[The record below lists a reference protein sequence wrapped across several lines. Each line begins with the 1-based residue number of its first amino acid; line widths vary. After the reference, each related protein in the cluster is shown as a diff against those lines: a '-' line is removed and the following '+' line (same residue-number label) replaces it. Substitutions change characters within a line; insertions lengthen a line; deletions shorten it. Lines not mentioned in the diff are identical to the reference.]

1 MERESMKAT
10 VATLWIS
17 GVCVVGI
24 AADVDSLSGW
34 AALAGL
40 AALVPLVMLWRWNSP
55 RQRMHGSIRE
65 ATPLT
70 SQRRSSSP
78 QLCNL

>member
-1 MERESMKAT
+1 MKAT

-40 AALVPLVMLWRWNSP
+40 AALLPLVMLWRWRGLP
-55 RQRMHGSIRE
+55 RRI
-65 ATPLT
+65 
-70 SQRRSSSP
+70 
-78 QLCNL
+78 